1 MMSKLYQATTLLAAA
16 IALALS
22 SCAPPPPSIDERFA
36 SLSAE
41 CQSERAS
48 GAQLIEK
55 ESDVTGSEHFLL
67 VRPEAGAARK
77 INNKATS
84 ALGETQ
90 YLSIDHSTRVFVEC
104 ILPST
109 NYAYIR
115 VVNPDYLQEHRGW
128 VNASSLTA
136 NLKNDSPATSSVPN
150 QYLVTS
156 DTRDTYQ
163 ERKVEFEVLSPAQC
177 GGNGVA
183 GVRGEGTLKIF
194 NPPQTMEV
202 VIFPDCGETDETMIK
217 LPDGRVLYLR
227 KAI

>member
-1 MMSKLYQATTLLAAA
+1 MMNKSYKATTLLAAA

-55 ESDVTGSEHFLL
+55 ESDVTGSEHYLL
-67 VRPEAGAARK
+67 ARPEVGAERK

-84 ALGETQ
+84 VLGETH
-90 YLSIDHSTRVFVEC
+90 YLSIDHTTRVFVEC
-104 ILPST
+104 LLPST
-109 NYAYIR
+109 NYAYVR
-115 VVNPDYLQEHRGW
+115 VVNPDFLQEHRGW
-128 VNASSLTA
+128 VNTSSLTA
-136 NLKNDSPATSSVPN
+136 NLKNDAPATSSAPN

-163 ERKVEFEVLSPAQC
+163 EQKVEFEVLSPAKC

-194 NPPQTMEV
+194 YPPQTMQV
-202 VIFPDCGETDETMIK
+202 VIFPDCGESDETMIK

>member
-1 MMSKLYQATTLLAAA
+1 MMIKSYQITSLLFSAV
-16 IALALS
+16 ALVLS
-22 SCAPPPPSIDERFA
+22 SCAPTTPSIDERFA

-41 CQSERAS
+41 CQSERPS

-55 ESDVTGSEHFLL
+55 ESDITGSEHYLL
-67 VRPEAGAARK
+67 ARPASGAEKK

-90 YLSIDHSTRVFVEC
+90 YLSVDNSTRVFVEC
-104 ILPST
+104 LLPSS
-109 NYAYIR
+109 NYAYVR

-128 VNASSLTA
+128 VTASALTA
-136 NLKNDSPATSSVPN
+136 NLSNDAPATSSASN

-163 ERKVEFEVLSPAQC
+163 EQKVEFEVLSPAKC
-177 GGNGVA
+177 GGNGVV

-194 NPPQTMEV
+194 NPPQTMQV
-202 VIFPDCGETDETMIK
+202 IIFPDCGETDETMVK

-227 KAI
+227 KVI

>member
-1 MMSKLYQATTLLAAA
+1 MLRSYTSTTLLTGA

-22 SCAPPPPSIDERFA
+22 SCAPPPPSIDDRFA

-55 ESDVTGSEHFLL
+55 ESDVTGSEHYLL
-67 VRPEAGAARK
+67 ARPEASAERK
-77 INNKATS
+77 INNTATN
-84 ALGETQ
+84 ALGETH
-90 YLSIDHSTRVFVEC
+90 YVSIDNSTRVFVEC
-104 ILPST
+104 LLPST
-109 NYAYIR
+109 NYAYVR
-115 VVNPDYLQEHRGW
+115 VVSPDYLQEHRGW
-128 VNASSLTA
+128 VDASALTA
-136 NLKNDSPATSSVPN
+136 NLKNDAPATSSAPN

-163 ERKVEFEVLSPAQC
+163 EQKVEFEVVSPAKC
-177 GGNGVA
+177 GGNGVM

-194 NPPQTMEV
+194 NPPQTMQV
-202 VIFPDCGETDETMIK
+202 VIFPDCGETDETMVK

>member
-1 MMSKLYQATTLLAAA
+1 MLKSYTSTTLLAGA

-22 SCAPPPPSIDERFA
+22 SCAPPPPSIDDRFA

-55 ESDVTGSEHFLL
+55 ESDVTGSEHYLL
-67 VRPEAGAARK
+67 AKPAASAERK
-77 INNKATS
+77 INNTATN
-84 ALGETQ
+84 ALGETH
-90 YLSIDHSTRVFVEC
+90 YVSIDNSTRVFVEC
-104 ILPST
+104 LLPST
-109 NYAYIR
+109 NYAYVR

-128 VNASSLTA
+128 VDASALTA
-136 NLKNDSPATSSVPN
+136 NLKNDAPATSSAPN

-163 ERKVEFEVLSPAQC
+163 EQKVEFEVVSPAKC
-177 GGNGVA
+177 GGNGVM

-194 NPPQTMEV
+194 NPPQTMQV

>member
-1 MMSKLYQATTLLAAA
+1 MLKSYTSTTLLAGA
-16 IALALS
+16 IAVALS
-22 SCAPPPPSIDERFA
+22 SCAPPPPSIDDRFA

-55 ESDVTGSEHFLL
+55 ESDVTGSEHYLL
-67 VRPEAGAARK
+67 ARPEVSAERK
-77 INNKATS
+77 INNTATN
-84 ALGETQ
+84 ALGETH
-90 YLSIDHSTRVFVEC
+90 YVSIDNSTRVFVEC
-104 ILPST
+104 LLPST
-109 NYAYIR
+109 NYAYVR

-128 VNASSLTA
+128 VDASALTA
-136 NLKNDSPATSSVPN
+136 KLKNDAPTSISAPN

-163 ERKVEFEVLSPAQC
+163 EQKVEFEVVSPAKC
-177 GGNGVA
+177 GGNGVM

-194 NPPQTMEV
+194 SPPQTMQV

>member
-1 MMSKLYQATTLLAAA
+1 MMLRSYTSPTLLAGA

-22 SCAPPPPSIDERFA
+22 SCAPPPPTIDERFA

-48 GAQLIEK
+48 GAQLIDK
-55 ESDVTGSEHFLL
+55 ESDVTGSEHYLL
-67 VRPEAGAARK
+67 ARPEVGAERK

-90 YLSIDHSTRVFVEC
+90 YLSIDNSTRVFVEC
-104 ILPST
+104 LLPSS
-109 NYAYIR
+109 NYAYVR

-128 VNASSLTA
+128 VNASALTA
-136 NLKNDSPATSSVPN
+136 NLSKDAPATSSAPN

-163 ERKVEFEVLSPAQC
+163 EQKVDFEVLSPAKC
-177 GGNGVA
+177 GGNGVM

-194 NPPQTMEV
+194 NPPQTMQV
-202 VIFPDCGETDETMIK
+202 VIFPDCGESDETMIK

-227 KAI
+227 KAL

>member
-1 MMSKLYQATTLLAAA
+1 MMLKSYTSINLFTAA

-36 SLSAE
+36 ALSAE

-55 ESDVTGSEHFLL
+55 ESDVKGVEHYLL
-67 VRPEAGAARK
+67 AGPESVAEKK

-84 ALGETQ
+84 ALGETH
-90 YLSIDHSTRVFVEC
+90 YLSIDNSTRVFVEC
-104 ILPST
+104 LLPST
-109 NYAYIR
+109 NYAYVR
-115 VVNPDYLQEHRGW
+115 VVNPDFLQEHRGW
-128 VNASSLTA
+128 VNASALTA
-136 NLKNDSPATSSVPN
+136 NLKNDAPATSSAPN

-163 ERKVEFEVLSPAQC
+163 EQKVEFEVLSPAQC

-194 NPPQTMEV
+194 NPPQPMQV

-227 KAI
+227 KAL

>member
-1 MMSKLYQATTLLAAA
+1 MMLKSCASPTLLAGA

-22 SCAPPPPSIDERFA
+22 SCAPPSPSIDERFA

-55 ESDVTGSEHFLL
+55 ESDVTGSEHYLL
-67 VRPEAGAARK
+67 SRPEAGAEKK

-90 YLSIDHSTRVFVEC
+90 YLSIDQTTRVFVEC
-104 ILPST
+104 LLPST
-109 NYAYIR
+109 NYAYVR
-115 VVNPDYLQEHRGW
+115 VVSPDFLQEHRGW
-128 VNASSLTA
+128 VNASALTA
-136 NLKNDSPATSSVPN
+136 NLSNDAPAISSAPN

-163 ERKVEFEVLSPAQC
+163 EQKVEFEVLSPAKC
-177 GGNGVA
+177 GGNGVV

-194 NPPQTMEV
+194 NPPQTMQV
-202 VIFPDCGETDETMIK
+202 VIFPDCGESDETMIK

-227 KAI
+227 KAL